1 MIKVFIYGFCLFFS
15 FASFSLSA
23 EEDTHSE
30 TPLLPEEPL
39 QIVIQGLK
47 GDELKNVEVAL
58 SPPIGLVREGK
69 VDRLWIERFK
79 TQIPEKVRQALE
91 PFGYYE
97 VHTEVS
103 LETVK
108 EGIFKLHVDV
118 HPGRPVRVISVNVSI
133 QGPGA
138 KEKRLKDLVNTF
150 PLKVGDVLLHQKYEG
165 AKGNLKTEALN
176 LGYLDAEFSVH
187 VIRVFRK
194 EYRAEIELILE
205 TGPRYYFGEI
215 RILGAPEYPERFL
228 RRYVAFRSG
237 EVFSYSKIFQTQINF
252 NNSDR
257 FKEVIV
263 LPEKEKAEGFKVPVQ
278 IRLVPSKPKRLRVGL
293 GYGTDT
299 GARMTGN
306 YQDLNFNRWGHEWY
320 VESNLSQ
327 RFQNLVS
334 RYVLPSFSDLNSF
347 TSLKGGV
354 EHEQARTYESRA
366 FILEFEHTR
375 SLQRGWLGSG
385 YLRMRREDF
394 EVGREEGRSR
404 LIMPG
409 LRISKRHYDDL
420 TRPRRGYRLAME
432 VRGTDRFL
440 GSDTGF
446 LQFLANGDLL
456 FPLPF
461 QFILIT
467 RGQSG
472 FTLLSDP
479 LSELPPSVRFFAGGD
494 RSIRGYAYQSL
505 GPRDTRGKVIG
516 GKHLLVGTIELE
528 RPIWKII
535 GLAAFYDVGNAFN
548 HFGKIDPQH
557 GAGMGLRVY
566 TPIGPIRFDVGRQ
579 IGVKDPEFRIHL
591 TVGFEL

>member
-1 MIKVFIYGFCLFFS
+1 MNVIICGVCVLIFFIS
-15 FASFSLSA
+15 IPLSA
-23 EEDTHSE
+23 EEAPQTE
-30 TPLLPEEPL
+30 TPFFFEEPL
-39 QIVIQGLK
+39 QIILSGLK

-58 SPPIGLVREGK
+58 SPPIGLVREGR

-108 EGIFKLHVDV
+108 EGIFRLYVDV
-118 HPGRPVRVISVNVSI
+118 NPGRPVRLTSVNVSI

-150 PLKVGDVLLHQKYEG
+150 PLKPGDVLLHQKYEE
-165 AKGNLKTEALN
+165 AKGNLKTEAQN

-194 EYRAEIELILE
+194 DYSAEIELTLE

-215 RILGAPEYPERFL
+215 RILGASEYPERFL
-228 RRYVAFRSG
+228 RRYVVFRSG

-263 LPEKEKAEGFKVPVQ
+263 LPEKEKAEDQKVPVQ
-278 IRLVPSKPKRLRVGL
+278 INLVPSRPKRLRVGV

-299 GARMTGN
+299 GARITGN
-306 YQDLNFNRWGHEWY
+306 YQDLNFNHWGHEWY

-327 RFQNLVS
+327 RFQNLVT

-347 TSLKGGV
+347 TSLKGGG

-385 YLRMRREDF
+385 YFRMRREDF

-404 LIMPG
+404 LMMPG
-409 LRISKRHYDDL
+409 LRINKRHYDDL

-432 VRGTDRFL
+432 LRGTDRFL

-446 LQFLANGDLL
+446 LQFLTNGDLL

-461 QFILIT
+461 QFVLIT

-479 LSELPPSVRFFAGGD
+479 LHELPPSVRFFAGGD

-505 GPRDTRGKVIG
+505 GPRDAGGKVIG
-516 GKHLLVGTIELE
+516 GKHLLVGSIELE
-528 RPIWKII
+528 RPVWKII
-535 GLAAFYDVGNAFN
+535 GLAGFYDVGNAFN
-548 HFGKIDPQH
+548 HFRKIDPQH
-557 GAGMGLRVY
+557 GAGMGLRIY
-566 TPIGPIRFDVGRQ
+566 TPIGPIRFDVAHQ
-579 IGVKDPEFRIHL
+579 LGVKDPRFRIHL
-591 TVGFEL
+591 TMGFEL